1 MNLLEGFLRDNLFI
15 DFGSE
20 VMLDYDQINVS
31 GPERFATVG
40 FMLVSTSGLSQIV
53 DRVRKDLG
61 FKPMHPMDEYTD
73 ETCDN
78 DGWYDFYIW
87 INDLPDFKVDSCIT
101 VIVVNSDSPDNEEV
115 YLIDLDGT
123 EQNYVYSR
131 LDEQCIEH
139 LGKSCEELIKEARE
153 KLEEEMT

>member
-1 MNLLEGFLRDNLFI
+1 M
-15 DFGSE
+15 
-20 VMLDYDQINVS
+20 
-31 GPERFATVG
+31 
-40 FMLVSTSGLSQIV
+40 
-53 DRVRKDLG
+53 
-61 FKPMHPMDEYTD
+61 
-73 ETCDN
+73 
-78 DGWYDFYIW
+78 
-87 INDLPDFKVDSCIT
+87 PDCKVDSCIT

-139 LGKSCEELIKEARE
+139 LGKNCEELIKEAKE